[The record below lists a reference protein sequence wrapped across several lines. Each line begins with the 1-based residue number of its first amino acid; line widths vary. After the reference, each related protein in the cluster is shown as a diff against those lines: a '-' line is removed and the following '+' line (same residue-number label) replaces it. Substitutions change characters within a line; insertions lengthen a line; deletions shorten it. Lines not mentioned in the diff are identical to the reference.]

1 MPGLE
6 DLYREIILDHYRNPR
21 NRGELPTPPAHRI
34 EGFNPL
40 CGDEI
45 IVYLDVGDGS
55 VRDLRITGQG
65 CSISQ
70 SSASMMSTAVKG
82 KTVAEARATI
92 RAFKSLMSIH
102 EQRLDSTGDGADDE
116 AEDGSEPS
124 GTAPEVK
131 LGDLEALQ
139 GVVKFPVR
147 IKCATL
153 SWNTLAQGL
162 DEVEASVSS

>member
-21 NRGELPTPPAHRI
+21 NRGELETPPAHRV

-45 IVYLDVGDGS
+45 VVFLDVHDG
-55 VRDLRITGQG
+55 VVDDIRIGGQG

-70 SSASMMSTAVKG
+70 SSASMMSAAAKG
-82 KTVAEARATI
+82 RTVEEARRLI
-92 RAFKSLMSIH
+92 SSFKAMMSIH
-102 EQRLDSTGDGADDE
+102 EQRLDGGDDADGDADVE
-116 AEDGSEPS
+116 AED
-124 GTAPEVK
+124 VK

-153 SWNTLAQGL
+153 AWNTLAQGL
-162 DEVEASVSS
+162 EEANTPA

>member
-21 NRGELPTPPAHRI
+21 NRGELSVPPAHA
-34 EGFNPL
+34 ETGFNPL

-45 IVYLDVGDGS
+45 TVYLQLDGD
-55 VRDLRITGQG
+55 RITDIKLAGQG

-82 KTVAEARATI
+82 KSLEEI
-92 RAFKSLMSIH
+92 RKVIHTFKGMMSVH
-102 EQRLDSTGDGADDE
+102 EQRLGGDDGDGDATP
-116 AEDGSEPS
+116 AE
-124 GTAPEVK
+124 
-131 LGDLEALQ
+131 LGELAALQ

-153 SWNTLAQGL
+153 SWNTLTQAL
-162 DEVEASVSS
+162 DAVGAGAG